1 MEARNN
7 NKKKKQHKIET
18 RRYQPS
24 TCRACDQQIGW
35 VSLPDLDVHMINAWA
50 SDYDADREIMLEK
63 L

>member
-1 MEARNN
+1 MNGGAKTRCR
-7 NKKKKQHKIET
+7 KIET
-18 RRYQPS
+18 YSRYQPS